1 MASNR
6 HLGRIVALQCLYE
19 FDFRSRSGDVPEL
32 DELIERHLSRY
43 TETIDDLTFVEDLIR
58 GVITGAEALDSQIQ
72 PLAPDWP
79 LAQIARID
87 HIILKLAFFELF
99 DMPDSKI
106 PPKVTINEAVEL
118 AKSFGADKSSKF
130 INGVLGSAWRKAH
143 PDDESNKKPEPTAKT
158 QDELVVSEVDA
169 KSEDAIDVESS
180 EGEATS

>member
-58 GVITGAEALDSQIQ
+58 GVISGAEALDAQIQ

-143 PDDESNKKPEPTAKT
+143 PEDESNKKPEPTAKT
-158 QDELVVSEVDA
+158 QDELVALEVDPESND
-169 KSEDAIDVESS
+169 SEEGASS
-180 EGEATS
+180 